1 MFLLTK
7 NYREEEKTKGE
18 KLREIDFY
26 FLLWYWGSTPGSMF
40 TMNLRLSYTS
50 RISTF
55 WSTVHGYVV
64 DYGYRYIYPGLTF
77 F

>member
-7 NYREEEKTKGE
+7 NYREEEKIEGE

-40 TMNLRLSYTS
+40 TMNLLLS
-50 RISTF
+50 
-55 WSTVHGYVV
+55 
-64 DYGYRYIYPGLTF
+64 
-77 F
+77 

>member
-7 NYREEEKTKGE
+7 NYREEEKTNGE

-26 FLLWYWGSTPGSMF
+26 FLLRCWGSTPGIYSA
-40 TMNLRLSYTS
+40 TLAESPH
-50 RISTF
+50 

-64 DYGYRYIYPGLTF
+64 DNHCIYPGLTSF
-77 F
+77 NIFLIF